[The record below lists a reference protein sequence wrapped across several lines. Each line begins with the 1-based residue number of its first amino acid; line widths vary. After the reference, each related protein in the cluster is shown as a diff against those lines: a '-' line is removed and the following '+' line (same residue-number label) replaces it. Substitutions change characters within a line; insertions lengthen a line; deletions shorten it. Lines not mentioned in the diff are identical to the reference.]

1 MNGRL
6 KNYLL
11 IALAFLVVLS
21 PNIYY
26 LFVGQEIQSPL
37 RQAGFLALSAGLLL
51 IPVFLFAGN
60 LKLYFIILL
69 PFVLLAPLNLF
80 FLYLYKYPITVG
92 MLGSILGTNFDESME
107 FISGVKAAGAISLVL
122 IIPLTI
128 LYICLISR
136 INKSLNIRIALI
148 LSVLFSFYTG
158 IVYFTPPKN
167 QADAKRMT
175 SSQKFDKFETR
186 VLKTY
191 PVGLVLTFVT
201 YFNESEFIKNRQE
214 LFKNKP
220 IHAAKKEAVKEKEI
234 YVLILGETARYN
246 NFSINNYYPRE
257 TNPNLRSTDNLV
269 SYTDVCSSS
278 TETRTSVPL
287 LMTEADV
294 NNFPTA
300 FALPSVITFFKSAG
314 FETYW
319 ISNQNSADINNKSIK
334 VFVNESDNVIYIN
347 ETTAKFNEEKF
358 KYDEELIPVLNDML
372 TKSKANKI
380 FVILHS
386 IGNHYRYD
394 FRYPPQFDVFK
405 PSMKGMANV
414 RVDDPATREVK
425 INSYDNAILYT
436 DYFISSVIKA
446 VSSYKV
452 VSTVIYLS
460 DHGEDIFDDDRNLF
474 LHANKAVTKYV
485 VKVPLF
491 IWFSDSYR
499 TRYPQKVEALLKNKD
514 KKISAH
520 NLLDSMLNMADI
532 QYEERDFDIAE
543 SIFSNKLEFNKREI
557 LAPNYKVVDCDK
569 CCSS

>member
-1 MNGRL
+1 MINGRL
-6 KNYLL
+6 KNTLL
-11 IALAFLVVLS
+11 IASALLIVLS
-21 PNIYY
+21 PDVYY
-26 LFVGQEIQSPL
+26 IFVGHEIQSPL
-37 RQAGFLALSAGLLL
+37 RQAGFLALSTGLLL
-51 IPVFLFAGN
+51 IPILFFARS
-60 LKLYFIILL
+60 LKLYLIILL
-69 PFVLLAPLNLF
+69 PFVLLAPLNIF

-92 MLGSILGTNFDESME
+92 MLGSILGTNLDESME
-107 FISGVKAAGAISLVL
+107 FISGVRAAGAIALVL

-128 LYICLISR
+128 LYIYLIAR

-148 LSVLFSFYTG
+148 LSALFSFYTG

-175 SSQKFDKFETR
+175 SSEKFEKFETR

-191 PVGLVLTFVT
+191 PVGLVLTFVK
-201 YFNESEFIKNRQE
+201 YFSESEFIKNRQE

-220 IHAAKKEAVKEKEI
+220 IHAAKKEALREKEI

-257 TNPNLRSTDNLV
+257 TNPNLRATGNLI
-269 SYTDVCSSS
+269 SYTDVCASS

-300 FALPSVITFFKSAG
+300 FALPGIITFFKSAG

-319 ISNQNSADINNKSIK
+319 ISNQNSSDINNKSIK

-347 ETTAKFNEEKF
+347 ETAAKFNEEKF

-372 TKSKANKI
+372 TKSRANKI
-380 FVILHS
+380 FVILHT

-405 PSMKGMANV
+405 PSMKGMADV
-414 RVDDPATREVK
+414 RVDDPATRDIK

-436 DYFISSVIKA
+436 DYFISSVIRT
-446 VSSYKV
+446 VSSYKA
-452 VSTVIYLS
+452 VSTIIYLS

-485 VKVPLF
+485 VKVPLL

-499 TRYPQKVEALLKNKD
+499 TIYPLKVEALINNKD
-514 KKISAH
+514 RKISAH

-532 QYEERDFDIAE
+532 QYEGRDFDLPE
-543 SIFSNKLEFNKREI
+543 SIFSNKLEFKKREI
-557 LAPNYKVVDCDK
+557 LAPDYKTVDCDK
-569 CCSS
+569 LP

>member
-6 KNYLL
+6 KNTLL
-11 IALAFLVVLS
+11 IAFALLIVLS
-21 PNIYY
+21 PNIFY
-26 LFVGQEIQSPL
+26 LFVGHEIQTPL
-37 RQAGFLALSAGLLL
+37 RQAGFLALSTGLILMP
-51 IPVFLFAGN
+51 IFFFARS
-60 LKLYFIILL
+60 LKLYLIILL
-69 PFVLLAPLNLF
+69 PFVLLAPLNIF

-92 MLGSILGTNFDESME
+92 MLGSILETNLDESME
-107 FISGVKAAGAISLVL
+107 FMSGVKTAGAIALVL

-128 LYICLISR
+128 LYIYLIAR
-136 INKSLNIRIALI
+136 INKLLNIRIALI
-148 LSVLFSFYTG
+148 LSALFFFYTG
-158 IVYFTPPKN
+158 VVYFTPPKN

-175 SSQKFDKFETR
+175 SSEKFEKFETR

-191 PVGLVLTFVT
+191 PVGLVLTFVK
-201 YFNESEFIKNRQE
+201 YFSESEFIKNRRE

-220 IHAAKKEAVKEKEI
+220 IHAAKKEALREKEI

-257 TNPNLRSTDNLV
+257 TNPNLRATGNLI
-269 SYTDVCSSS
+269 SYTDVCASS

-294 NNFPTA
+294 DNFPTA
-300 FALPSVITFFKSAG
+300 FVLPSIITFFKSAG

-319 ISNQNSADINNKSIK
+319 ISNQNSSDINNKSIK

-347 ETTAKFNEEKF
+347 ETVAKFNEEKF
-358 KYDEELIPVLNDML
+358 KYDEELIPVLNSML
-372 TKSKANKI
+372 LRSKYDKI
-380 FVILHS
+380 FVILHA

-405 PSMKGMANV
+405 PSMKGMADV

-446 VSSYKV
+446 VSSYKA

-485 VKVPLF
+485 VRVPLF

-499 TRYPQKVEALLKNKD
+499 TIYPLKVEALIKNKD
-514 KKISAH
+514 RKISAH

-532 QYEERDFDIAE
+532 QYEGRDFDLPE
-543 SIFSNKLEFNKREI
+543 SIFSNKLEFKKREI
-557 LAPNYKVVDCDK
+557 LAPDYKTVDCDK
-569 CCSS
+569 LP

>member
-1 MNGRL
+1 MSKY
-6 KNYLL
+6 KNL
-11 IALAFLVVLS
+11 IFISLAVLIVIS

-26 LFVGQEIQSPL
+26 IFVGQEIQSTF
-37 RQAGFLALSAGLLL
+37 RQFGFLGLSTCLIL
-51 IPVFLFAGN
+51 IPIFFFARN
-60 LKLYFIILL
+60 LRLYLIILL

-80 FLYLYKYPITVG
+80 FLYLYKYPVTVG
-92 MLGSILGTNFDESME
+92 ILGSILGTNFNESME
-107 FISGVKAAGAISLVL
+107 FISGVKTAGAISLVL

-128 LYICLISR
+128 FYIYLTVR
-136 INKSLNIRIALI
+136 INKSLNFRIALI
-148 LSVLFSFYTG
+148 LSVLFCFYTG

-167 QADAKRMT
+167 KADAERMT
-175 SSQKFDKFETR
+175 SSRRFEKFETR

-191 PVGLVLTFVT
+191 PLGLVLTFVK
-201 YFNESEFIKNRQE
+201 YFNEREFIINRQE
-214 LFKNKP
+214 LFKNRPVK
-220 IHAAKKEAVKEKEI
+220 AAKNEAVKEKEI
-234 YVLILGETARYN
+234 YILILGETARYN
-246 NFSINNYYPRE
+246 NFSINNYYPRD
-257 TNPNLRSTDNLV
+257 TNPNLRSMNNLV
-269 SYTDVCSSS
+269 SFTDVCSSS

-300 FALPSVITFFKSAG
+300 FTLPSVITFFKSAG

-358 KYDEELIPVLNDML
+358 KYDKELIPVLNDML

-380 FVILHS
+380 FVILHT

-394 FRYPPQFDVFK
+394 FRHPPQFDVFK
-405 PSMKGMANV
+405 PSMKGMTNV
-414 RVDDPATREVK
+414 RVDDPATREIK

-436 DYFISSVIKA
+436 DYFIFSVIKA
-446 VSSYKV
+446 VSSYKA

-474 LHANKAVTKYV
+474 LHANKVVTKYV

-491 IWFSDSYR
+491 VWFSDSYR
-499 TRYPQKVEALLKNKD
+499 ARYPQKVEALIKNKD
-514 KKISAH
+514 RKISAH

-532 QYEERDFDIAE
+532 QYEGRDFDLPE
-543 SIFSNKLEFNKREI
+543 SIFSNKLEFKKREI
-557 LAPNYKVVDCDK
+557 LTPNYKVVDCDK
-569 CCSS
+569 NVK